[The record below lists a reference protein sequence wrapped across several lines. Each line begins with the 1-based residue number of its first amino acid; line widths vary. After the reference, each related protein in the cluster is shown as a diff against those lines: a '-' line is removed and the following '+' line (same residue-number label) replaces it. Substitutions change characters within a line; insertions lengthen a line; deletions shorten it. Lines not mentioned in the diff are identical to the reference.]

1 MLLLD
6 QASIIA
12 SLCVSHDCINIPLQ
26 KSKFHD
32 LIPFIKRKE
41 KESSWS

>member
-6 QASIIA
+6 QEGIIA

-26 KSKFHD
+26 KRKFHD
-32 LIPFIKRKE
+32 LIPFKKEKE
-41 KESSWS
+41 KESS

>member
-6 QASIIA
+6 QEGIIA

-26 KSKFHD
+26 KRKFHD
-32 LIPFIKRKE
+32 LIPFKK
-41 KESSWS
+41 